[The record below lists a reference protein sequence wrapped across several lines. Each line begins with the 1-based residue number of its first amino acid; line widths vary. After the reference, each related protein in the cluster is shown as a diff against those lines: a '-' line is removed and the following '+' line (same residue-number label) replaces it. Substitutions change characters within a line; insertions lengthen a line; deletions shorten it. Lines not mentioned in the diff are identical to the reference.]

1 MHIITVCPRCNED
14 FMYHALDSHL
24 FRDETIVDEVG
35 NNEVVET
42 VICQD
47 CCQKEVEKIIEGSKK
62 EVYLVNANE
71 VVDTRN
77 SLLIDEAGQWDSPRP
92 KIYSEKEIRKS
103 LLDIILINPAHI
115 SLLKSGY
122 GQFPDTFELT
132 EKGVDYIIEQFKKK

>member
-14 FMYHALDSHL
+14 FMYHASDSHL

-47 CCQKEVEKIIEGSKK
+47 CCQKEVVKIIEESKR

-77 SLLIDEAGQWDSPRP
+77 PLLIDESGHWNFPRP
-92 KIYSEKEIRKS
+92 KMYSEEEVIELLQKALTHRDDRETGSLVTAQGEIRTANFFS
-103 LLDIILINPAHI
+103 W
-115 SLLKSGY
+115 
-122 GQFPDTFELT
+122 FER
-132 EKGVDYIIEQFKKK
+132 FKKK